1 MPDQLPPG
9 RSRQSGLPIYQ
20 VVAGWALAAGAGIA
34 TWQGGPLAVA
44 AIAVTGGFAVL
55 VGRAHSQQQADAT
68 AHALEALADPKAT
81 FPEVDRRGGRAP
93 AVIETQIRT
102 IRDGL
107 RSREQE
113 IREAIQRERLKTLE
127 LEVLADRYE
136 EASHRLSEANEE
148 LEAFAY
154 SASHDMAAPLRV
166 IEGLTKIVIED
177 YGHLFDDIART
188 HLETVHGSS
197 ERLLA
202 LLMDLLVL
210 SRLRPP
216 ERGDVQEVSVAKI
229 IDNIV
234 RDIHDEIPENGRIVI
249 STDLPTVQTP
259 PERLRQVLQN
269 LITNGFKYND
279 SAQAVVTINGWTE
292 GGVAVVRVTDNGIGI
307 PEHLQEEAFGLFTRL
322 HADRTTPGTG
332 AGLAIARRSI
342 RSIGGEL
349 WIEGS
354 SGSGTSF
361 VVALPV
367 FFSTEAAGIRWGQ
380 ILEHH

>member
-1 MPDQLPPG
+1 MSDRE
-9 RSRQSGLPIYQ
+9 RSTRADHSGLPIYQ
-20 VVAGWALAAGAGIA
+20 VAAGWTLAIGVGLAA
-34 TWQGGPLAVA
+34 WQGGIL
-44 AIAVTGGFAVL
+44 AIAAVGLGGGFAIL
-55 VGRAHSQQQADAT
+55 VGRTHSQQQAKAT
-68 AHALEALADPKAT
+68 AEALHALADPKAG
-81 FPEVDRRGGRAP
+81 FPETDRPAGRAP
-93 AVIETQIRT
+93 DVVETEMHT
-102 IRDGL
+102 VRDGL

-136 EASHRLSEANEE
+136 EASHRLTEANEE

-177 YGHLFDDIART
+177 YGHLLDAEGMT
-188 HLETVHGSS
+188 HLETVHGSA

-202 LLMDLLVL
+202 LLKDLLVL

-216 ERGDVQEVSVAKI
+216 EREDVREIPVADI
-229 IDNIV
+229 VDNIV
-234 RDIHDEIPENGRIVI
+234 RDVQAEIPAQGQIVI
-249 STDLPTVQTP
+249 AADLPTVQTP

-279 SAQAVVTINGWTE
+279 SAKPTVTINGWTE
-292 GGVAVVRVTDNGIGI
+292 GGVAVIRVTDNGIGI

-354 SGSGTSF
+354 SDEGTSF

-380 ILEHH
+380 ILETH

>member
-1 MPDQLPPG
+1 V
-9 RSRQSGLPIYQ
+9 I
-20 VVAGWALAAGAGIA
+20 AGWALAVGAA
-34 TWQGGPLAVA
+34 VAAWQGGPLAIAAVA
-44 AIAVTGGFAVL
+44 VVGGFVTL
-55 VGRAHSQQQADAT
+55 IGRSHAQHQTKAT
-68 AHALEALADPKAT
+68 AEVLHALSDPTAHNQR
-81 FPEVDRRGGRAP
+81 VDVDSGRTPP
-93 AVIETQIRT
+93 AITEQVRT
-102 IRDGL
+102 IRAGL
-107 RSREQE
+107 RAREEE
-113 IREAIQRERLKTLE
+113 IRAAIQRERLKTLE

-136 EASHRLSEANEE
+136 ETSQRLGEANEE

-177 YGHLFDDIART
+177 YGHLLDDMGRT

-197 ERLLA
+197 ERLLG
-202 LLMDLLVL
+202 LLKDLLVL

-216 ERGDVQEVSVAKI
+216 EREDVREISVAQ
-229 IDNIV
+229 IV
-234 RDIHDEIPENGRIVI
+234 ADITRDLQADIPENGHITI
-249 STDLPTVQTP
+249 MGDLPTVQTP

-269 LITNGFKYND
+269 LISNGFKYND
-279 SAQAVVTINGWTE
+279 SEQPVVTINGWTE
-292 GGVAVVRVTDNGIGI
+292 GGIAVIRVTDNGIGI
-307 PEHLQEEAFGLFTRL
+307 AEAMQEEAFGLFTRL
-322 HADRTTPGTG
+322 HSDRSTPGTG

-354 SGSGTSF
+354 SDAGTSF

-380 ILEHH
+380 ILEPH